1 MNLYKQVKAFFLRN
15 KVSSFE
21 YDCVKAE
28 IYKTNRNLLS
38 VCAFVASVL
47 FFVLAALSKIFDES
61 AAFGSHY
68 VYVATFLLMLA
79 ILLVCHLLPEKQNRW
94 AALLFYC
101 FYVSLCLFAIYS
113 GVFIRPDDTAVIYF
127 VIEFGFPLIFL
138 DKTKR
143 FFLISLAMTIIF
155 CVFSAIL
162 KSAKVCELDI
172 LYAVVFYFIS
182 FLPSFYLTKIRV
194 REFSLR
200 QLIETERDTD
210 ELTGLLN
217 KAAFVRE
224 AKKNLAATKNGIL
237 IILDLD
243 SFKKIN
249 DTYGHFTGDN
259 VLKIVGTCI
268 RNVFRNSDVMGR
280 FGGDEFVVFMANT
293 NLTDIAMLRCRQL
306 LQLLN
311 STKIFPNDDSNKTT
325 IRASVGFSR
334 FEQGDDFDSLFK
346 KADGALYRAKNGGK
360 NVVCMS

>member
-1 MNLYKQVKAFFLRN
+1 M
-15 KVSSFE
+15 
-21 YDCVKAE
+21 
-28 IYKTNRNLLS
+28 
-38 VCAFVASVL
+38 
-47 FFVLAALSKIFDES
+47 
-61 AAFGSHY
+61 
-68 VYVATFLLMLA
+68 
-79 ILLVCHLLPEKQNRW
+79 
-94 AALLFYC
+94 
-101 FYVSLCLFAIYS
+101 
-113 GVFIRPDDTAVIYF
+113 
-127 VIEFGFPLIFL
+127 IEFGFPLIFL

-249 DTYGHFTGDN
+249 DLRPFYRRQCLEDCRNLHQKCFQKFRCDG
-259 VLKIVGTCI
+259 KIRRG
-268 RNVFRNSDVMGR
+268 
-280 FGGDEFVVFMANT
+280 
-293 NLTDIAMLRCRQL
+293 
-306 LQLLN
+306 
-311 STKIFPNDDSNKTT
+311 
-325 IRASVGFSR
+325 
-334 FEQGDDFDSLFK
+334 
-346 KADGALYRAKNGGK
+346 
-360 NVVCMS
+360 